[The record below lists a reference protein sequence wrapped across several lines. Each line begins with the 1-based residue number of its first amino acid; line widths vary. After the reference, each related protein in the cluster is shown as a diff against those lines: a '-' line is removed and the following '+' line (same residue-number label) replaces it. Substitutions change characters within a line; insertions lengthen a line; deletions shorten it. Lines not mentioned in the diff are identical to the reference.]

1 MKKKK
6 KKLVLR
12 GKVHFWYDLAGKYF
26 SIDLIDNGLPRQNML
41 GDNIV
46 SYGGYG
52 A

>member
-1 MKKKK
+1 MSQKGVAA
-6 KKLVLR
+6 VLR
-12 GKVHFWYDLAGKYF
+12 GKVHLWYDLAGKYF
-26 SIDLIDNGLPRQNML
+26 SIDLIDKGLPRQNML